1 MRVISTLLAV
11 VMAAAAFSQESLT
24 TERKYVAGEKDT
36 YTMKMSIE
44 GGPGDF
50 SMFMKIIQSITKVY
64 DNGDADLEVEIPE
77 FKMSMGGNDMP
88 SQQIPT
94 QKSKV
99 NKYGKSL
106 DEREAGNPMM
116 NMQFLQYSSYFGEK
130 PLKVG
135 ELIDF
140 SEVDKKN
147 PKNKVKGKMKVEEI
161 KDGVAKILSLLD
173 VYIPEAEQPLK
184 LSVTSLVDV
193 KTGKLNKSEGRVTDL
208 PTQGGMTIEAMVY
221 TLERVK

>member
-11 VMAAAAFSQESLT
+11 VIGTAAFSQDSVT

-50 SMFMKIIQSITKVY
+50 NMFMKIIQSFTKVY

-77 FKMSMGGNDMP
+77 FKMSMGGNEMP

-99 NKYGKSL
+99 NKFGKSL

-116 NMQFLQYSSYFGEK
+116 NMQFLQYASYFGEK

-135 ELIDF
+135 ELVEF
-140 SEVDKKN
+140 SEIDKKN
-147 PKNKVKGKMKVEEI
+147 PKSKVKGKLKVEEI

-193 KTGKLNKSEGRVTDL
+193 KSGKLKKSDGRVTDL
-208 PTQGGMTIEAMVY
+208 PTQGGMTIDALVF